1 MLSAE
6 QSTDEWVSDVPTLQ
20 LRAAD
25 ILTSTAIIATT
36 LREFIFFLA
45 TIVIVMVNSYFPKV
59 HQNTDRWKSKFAATN
74 SVLLT
79 IMPVKYF
86 DFSNEGSYFGAMSG

>member
-6 QSTDEWVSDVPTLQ
+6 QSTDVWVSDVPTLQ

-25 ILTSTAIIATT
+25 IPTSTAIIATT

-79 IMPVKYF
+79 IMQ
-86 DFSNEGSYFGAMSG
+86 SNTLIFQMKGATLGQ